1 MESIDVVDIWH
12 RAGNPTPASQLRQ
25 YAQAL
30 TAGAQ
35 LGTYHSLSD
44 EQEDAALLALIRV
57 DRPRATIA
65 SLHQVPPLALSQYH
79 QLLHELAREGVGPRF
94 GRDIY
99 KDNKH
104 SAAHGEGMK

>member
-44 EQEDAALLALIRV
+44 EQEDAALLALIRF
-57 DRPRATIA
+57 RPWRCPNITSFFTSWPVKA
-65 SLHQVPPLALSQYH
+65 SGRGSVVTFTKIINIRPLM
-79 QLLHELAREGVGPRF
+79 GKV
-94 GRDIY
+94 
-99 KDNKH
+99 
-104 SAAHGEGMK
+104 